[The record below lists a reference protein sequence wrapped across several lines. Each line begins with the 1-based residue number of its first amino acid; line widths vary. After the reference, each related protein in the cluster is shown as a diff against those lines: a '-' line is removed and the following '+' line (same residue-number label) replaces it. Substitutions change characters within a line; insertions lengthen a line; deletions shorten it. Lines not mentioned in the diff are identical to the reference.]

1 MWAIFKLFLEFV
13 TILFLLYVSVVFDWE
28 ASEILALRPGI
39 EPAPPTLE
47 GEVF

>member
-13 TILFLLYVSVVFDWE
+13 TILFLLYVSVFFDWE

-39 EPAPPTLE
+39 EPAPPALE